1 MSTGK
6 ILSLQILTMSIYS
19 TFLFFYMFYV
29 GIFLSLMCKLF
40 PFFLLND
47 ELIEMTKYNAIDN
60 GTCTRGKDID
70 ECSYD
75 IFSINCVKCC

>member
-1 MSTGK
+1 M
-6 ILSLQILTMSIYS
+6 LAYFSLLCANY
-19 TFLFFYMFYV
+19 FL
-29 GIFLSLMCKLF
+29 
-40 PFFLLND
+40 FLLND
-47 ELIEMTKYNAIDN
+47 ELIEITKYKAIDN

>member
-1 MSTGK
+1 M
-6 ILSLQILTMSIYS
+6 LAYFSLLCANY
-19 TFLFFYMFYV
+19 FLFF
-29 GIFLSLMCKLF
+29 S
-40 PFFLLND
+40 LND